1 MKQLRTKRSLQGFA
15 LAAAVLMFIMV
26 IRMMGLAAD
35 LALMSTPQ

>member
-1 MKQLRTKRSLQGFA
+1 MKRLRTKSSLQSFA

-35 LALMSTPQ
+35 LARMSTAQ